1 MDITIATLV
10 LASAALHPLRDLL
23 VKGGLFRES
32 AYIGITVVWIAISAC
47 HGLLTQADFA
57 MPSSVWPMIAF
68 STLGLVLYYV
78 GITISLRH
86 GELSVYYPIIRSS
99 PLMIVAINL
108 ILFGYPYEW
117 ASLAGIGLAVAGAFF
132 IQFKPGAGLLSQPVI
147 FLAALMAMIGHS
159 ILTLADAHGMQQA
172 DPAPFLFWVYSLLLI
187 TQLTWF
193 GLTKPIERP
202 LLQHLFGTWRTN
214 PNRVLFASILSYAS
228 YILILIAFQKGGEA
242 AAVASIRQASIPIS
256 VLLGAFIL
264 HEGRLGH
271 RLGWSLVLA
280 AGIVILITVK

>member
-99 PLMIVAINL
+99 PLMIAAINL

-117 ASLAGIGLAVAGAFF
+117 ASLAGIGLAVAGAFLF
-132 IQFKPGAGLLSQPVI
+132 NSNPV
-147 FLAALMAMIGHS
+147 
-159 ILTLADAHGMQQA
+159 
-172 DPAPFLFWVYSLLLI
+172 PVY
-187 TQLTWF
+187 
-193 GLTKPIERP
+193 
-202 LLQHLFGTWRTN
+202 
-214 PNRVLFASILSYAS
+214 
-228 YILILIAFQKGGEA
+228 
-242 AAVASIRQASIPIS
+242 
-256 VLLGAFIL
+256 
-264 HEGRLGH
+264 
-271 RLGWSLVLA
+271 
-280 AGIVILITVK
+280 